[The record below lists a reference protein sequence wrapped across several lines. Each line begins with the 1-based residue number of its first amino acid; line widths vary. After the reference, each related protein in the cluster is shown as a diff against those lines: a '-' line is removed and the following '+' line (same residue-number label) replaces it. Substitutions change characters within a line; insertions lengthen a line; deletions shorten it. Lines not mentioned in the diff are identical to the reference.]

1 MEHLSLYPF
10 NTEHQYTVQT
20 QYYILLNYWKG
31 LKPNK
36 DKNLD
41 TSSTA
46 QQLFLSLALT
56 IPHFSSVSWILSQVH
71 MGCSSTG
78 PTSSIM
84 FSLSRAQ
91 RVSSFMTQANFLI
104 LSLLWDVLVSQQSL
118 LTVWYHREGL
128 ESAYPVVWILN
139 SFCFP
144 LTHQLKHSSF
154 PFRPLLILWLH
165 TPLLPGRVCLGAG
178 SPQQTLLPPW
188 PLSHACLFAQGP
200 LSKLCLIL
208 TDAPPCAAVPEPLQ
222 SQCFKTAGL
231 ERGKVRGE
239 GKKEE
244 TEKIKQIQLL
254 FVSKTLFLTQQ
265 ASHPMKHDKHE
276 VLYKEDN
283 YKGI

>member
-1 MEHLSLYPF
+1 
-10 NTEHQYTVQT
+10 
-20 QYYILLNYWKG
+20 
-31 LKPNK
+31 
-36 DKNLD
+36 
-41 TSSTA
+41 
-46 QQLFLSLALT
+46 
-56 IPHFSSVSWILSQVH
+56 
-71 MGCSSTG
+71 
-78 PTSSIM
+78 
-84 FSLSRAQ
+84 
-91 RVSSFMTQANFLI
+91 MTQVNFLI

-144 LTHQLKHSSF
+144 LTYQLKHSSF

-165 TPLLPGRVCLGAG
+165 TPLLPGHVCLGAG